1 MPVLFRF
8 VFMASLALS
17 VTACSS
23 KASDSAAATS
33 AAAASSQSRSLA
45 SAVKQPK
52 VAQADQ
58 AVTTNEAEEKTAK
71 GFAKYSKALKKEALA
86 RGYDKKLVDEV
97 FASLKFHAKVVVA
110 DKGQPEFVETLDTYL
125 PKRVNKQRIDMARKM
140 YQTHQAELQQV
151 EKKYGVPARFV
162 VALWGLESAFGRI
175 TGNYSVPSALATLA
189 YEGRR
194 EAFFKDEF
202 FLALDI
208 LAEGH
213 ISLKEMKGS
222 WAGAMGHTQFMPSS
236 FMKYAQD
243 GDGDGHKDIWTNR
256 SDAFASIANYLKTE
270 GWQQG
275 VTWGRQVKL
284 PQNFDFSLVIPK
296 GSKDRAQWLAW
307 WAKSERTLSDWRKLG
322 LTNIDGSALPAANVK
337 AALVMPDNK
346 EGRAYLAY
354 HNYQTLMHWNRSY
367 YFVSSV
373 GYLADE
379 ISRG

>member
-1 MPVLFRF
+1 MFRF
-8 VFMASLALS
+8 ALMASLALS
-17 VTACSS
+17 VAACSS
-23 KASDSAAATS
+23 KASDTAISS
-33 AAAASSQSRSLA
+33 VGVSSQSQTPA
-45 SAVKQPK
+45 AAVKQPK
-52 VAQADQ
+52 VTKDKAEAKKSAVQA
-58 AVTTNEAEEKTAK
+58 EAKTAQ
-71 GFAKYSKALKKEALA
+71 GFAKYSKQLKKEALA
-86 RGYDKKLVDEV
+86 RGYDKKLVEQV
-97 FASLKFHAKVVVA
+97 FAGLKFHAKVVVA

-140 YQTHQAELQQV
+140 YKTHQAELLQV

-213 ISLKEMKGS
+213 ISLKDMKGS

-284 PQNFDFSLVIPK
+284 PDNFDFSLVIPK

-322 LTNIDGSALPAANVK
+322 LTNIDGSALPAANLK
-337 AALVMPDNK
+337 AALVMPDDK

-354 HNYQTLMHWNRSY
+354 HNYKTLMHWNRSY

>member
-8 VFMASLALS
+8 ALMASLALS
-17 VTACSS
+17 VAACSS
-23 KASDSAAATS
+23 KASDTAISS
-33 AAAASSQSRSLA
+33 VGVSSQSQTPA
-45 SAVKQPK
+45 AAVKQPK
-52 VAQADQ
+52 VTKDKAEAKKSAVQA
-58 AVTTNEAEEKTAK
+58 EAKTAQ
-71 GFAKYSKALKKEALA
+71 GFAKYSKQLKKEALA
-86 RGYDKKLVDEV
+86 RGYDKKLVEQV
-97 FASLKFHAKVVVA
+97 FAGLKFHAKVVVA

-140 YQTHQAELQQV
+140 YKTHQAELLQV

-213 ISLKEMKGS
+213 ISLKDMKGS

-284 PQNFDFSLVIPK
+284 PDNFDFSLVIPK

-322 LTNIDGSALPAANVK
+322 LTNIDGSALPAANLK
-337 AALVMPDNK
+337 AALVMPDDK

-354 HNYQTLMHWNRSY
+354 HNYKTLMHWNRSY